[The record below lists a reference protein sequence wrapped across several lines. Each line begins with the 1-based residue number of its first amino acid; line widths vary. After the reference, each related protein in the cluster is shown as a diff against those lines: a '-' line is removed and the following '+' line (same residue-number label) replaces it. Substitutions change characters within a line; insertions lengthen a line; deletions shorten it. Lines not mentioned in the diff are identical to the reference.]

1 MTDFRVE
8 TDSFGELQVS
18 SEKYWGA
25 QTQRSLMNF
34 PIGWEKQPES
44 IIKALGIIKMAAA
57 KVNMK
62 QNKLDPKIGT
72 LITTAANEVVEGK
85 YNEHFPLSI
94 WQTGSGTQS
103 NMNANEVIANIAIEK
118 TGGILGSKTPVHPN
132 DHVNMSQSSNDTF
145 PTAMHIAIAMIT
157 NNETIPAL
165 KKLNNALLKKT
176 EEFKRIVKIGRT
188 HTQDAT
194 PLTLGQEFSG
204 YAFQISQGINRITKS
219 LEDIYLI
226 AQGGTAVGT
235 GLNTAVGFDEA
246 VAQEI
251 ANATQLPFQT
261 ASNKFEALA
270 THDAIVELS
279 GSVKTVAM
287 SIFKIANDLRF
298 LGSGP
303 RCGLGELR
311 LPENEPGSSIMPG
324 KVNPTQVE
332 AITMVC
338 AQILGNDTAI
348 GFAGS
353 QGHFELN
360 VYKPMI
366 GYNMLQSLQL
376 IGDSASAFTDNCIKG
391 LEADEQRISKLMNE
405 SLMLVTALTPKI
417 GYDKATIVA
426 KTAHKNGTTL
436 REEAINLGF
445 VDGQTFDSIVKPD
458 EMLGPG

>member
-1 MTDFRVE
+1 MRKFRIE
-8 TDSFGELQVS
+8 NDSFGEMKVET
-18 SEKYWGA
+18 EKYWGA

-34 PIGWEKQPES
+34 PIGWEKQPTS

-57 KVNMK
+57 KVNID
-62 QNKLDPKIGT
+62 QGKLEPQIGK
-72 LITTAANEVVEGK
+72 LIISASKKVITGA
-85 YNEHFPLSI
+85 YDEHFPLSI

-103 NMNANEVIANIAIEK
+103 NMNANEVIANLAIEEA
-118 TGGILGSKTPVHPN
+118 GGSIGSKSPVHPN

-145 PTAMHIAIAMIT
+145 PTAMHIAIAMT
-157 NNETIPAL
+157 AMNETIPAL
-165 KKLNNALLKKT
+165 KKLHESLSRKS
-176 EEFKRIVKIGRT
+176 EEFQNIVKIGRT

-204 YAFQISQGINRITKS
+204 YTFQLKQCITRITKS
-219 LEDIYLI
+219 LGDIYSV

-235 GLNTAVGFDEA
+235 GLNTLKGFDQA

-251 ANATQLPFQT
+251 AIATKLPFKS
-261 ASNKFEALA
+261 ALNKFEALA
-270 THDAIVELS
+270 THDSIVELS
-279 GSVKTVAM
+279 VSVKTTAM

-353 QGHFELN
+353 QGQFELN

-376 IGDSASAFTDNCIKG
+376 IGDAAGAFSDKCIKD
-391 LEADEQRISKLMNE
+391 LEADEQRISKLMTE
-405 SLMLVTALTPKI
+405 SLMLVTALTPEI
-417 GYDKATIVA
+417 GYDNATLVA
-426 KTAHKNGTTL
+426 KAAHKNGTTL
-436 REEAINLGF
+436 REEAIKLGF
-445 VDGQTFDSIVKPD
+445 VDGITFDKVVRPD
-458 EMLGPG
+458 EMLGPK

>member
-1 MTDFRVE
+1 MTDFRAE
-8 TDSFGELQVS
+8 TDSFGEIQVS

-25 QTQRSLMNF
+25 QTQRSLINF

-44 IIKALGIIKMAAA
+44 MIKALGIIKMAAA

-72 LITTAANEVVEGK
+72 LIITAANEVVEGK

-157 NNETIPAL
+157 NNETVPAL

-176 EEFKRIVKIGRT
+176 EEFKKIVKIGRT

-204 YAFQISQGINRITKS
+204 YAFQINQGINRITKS

-251 ANATQLPFQT
+251 ANATQLPFKT

-348 GFAGS
+348 SFAGS

-376 IGDSASAFTDNCIKG
+376 IGDSASAFTDNCIQG
-391 LEADEQRISKLMNE
+391 LEADEQRISKLVNE
-405 SLMLVTALTPKI
+405 SLMLVTALTPEI
-417 GYDKATIVA
+417 GYDKATTVA

-445 VDGQTFDSIVKPD
+445 VDGHTFDKIVKPN
-458 EMLGPG
+458 EMLGPK

>member
-405 SLMLVTALTPKI
+405 SLMLVTALTPEI
-417 GYDKATIVA
+417 GYDKATTVA

-445 VDGQTFDSIVKPD
+445 VDGHTFDNIVKPD
-458 EMLGPG
+458 EMLGPK